1 MPKKDRKGA
10 KTRQSSIRN
19 RKSVRNTTQQKRKD
33 ARESILK
40 KKRSLIPI
48 HGTPFFTPQIG
59 NFQPDSDSMEVSLY
73 YPGTRENVPLFSVF
87 DNGDPVSKMID
98 ITRARVDRSLG
109 EEVAARGR
117 ITSEDKLTRF
127 IEIFIAKEPDGRLS
141 VNVANASADIDQ
153 VVESLHF
160 RLLGKQGDR
169 PLENSDFEEGAGN
182 TILEYISYIFSNA
195 SCELIFT
202 EITPGTCLKISLD
215 FYKGRPAGDIGL
227 HKDTTHESNTAL
239 VALSFDNKRPEFGPE
254 LIAMQMDESWK
265 TEREDP
271 ETYLRDATQLP
282 ELCVLRPILPSSG
295 RGGTVLFHDKLMT
308 HSSPGNMQQLF
319 GTVVKDAVY
328 RVNCDCNPVDEGRV
342 GDRDTRKTYCRLVPS
357 HARKV
362 VPKGTRPDFIR
373 AWIQLHPMR
382 KYNEFVKG
390 DISADKGYLRICD
403 DYMQFYTTV
412 VKTPRFKIT
421 NDIYV
426 KTDTKDSFRYMRQ
439 HGNEVLCALGRTSD
453 KTHIRAGKQ
462 KHSKKKKGKTRSK
475 KK

>member
-1 MPKKDRKGA
+1 MRK
-10 KTRQSSIRN
+10 
-19 RKSVRNTTQQKRKD
+19 TTEQKRKY
-33 ARESILK
+33 ARDSLLK
-40 KKRSLIPI
+40 KKRGILIPI
-48 HGTPFFTPQIG
+48 HGTPFFTPQFG
-59 NFQPDSDSMEVSLY
+59 NFQPKSESMEVSLY

-87 DNGDPVSKMID
+87 DNGDPVSNMID
-98 ITRARVDRSLG
+98 ITRARVQRSID

-117 ITSEDKLTRF
+117 ITAEDKLTRF
-127 IEIFIAKEPDGRLS
+127 LEIFIAKEDDGRLS

-169 PLENSDFEEGAGN
+169 PLENHDFEGN
-182 TILEYISYIFSNA
+182 VQEIILDYISYIFSNS
-195 SCELIFT
+195 SCELIFK

-239 VALSFDNKRPEFGPE
+239 VALSFDNPRPEFGPE
-254 LIAMQMDESWK
+254 LISMQMDETWK

-282 ELCVLRPILPSSG
+282 QLCVLRPILPSSG
-295 RGGTVLFHDKLMT
+295 KGGTVLFHDKLMT

-357 HARKV
+357 HDRKV

-373 AWIQLHPMR
+373 AWIQLHPMH
-382 KYNEFVKG
+382 KYSKFVEG
-390 DISADKGYLRICD
+390 DISSNKGYLRICD
-403 DYMQFYTTV
+403 DYLQYYATAS
-412 VKTPRFKIT
+412 KKPNFKIT

-426 KTDTKDSFRYMRQ
+426 KTDTKDSFEYMRR
-439 HGNEVLCALGRTSD
+439 HGNEVLCALGRTAD
-453 KTHIRAGKQ
+453 KTHIRASK
-462 KHSKKKKGKTRSK
+462 KKRSKKKKGKTRSK